1 MAKAKTAVTKP
12 KTRKRNQGQV
22 PGTERPEI
30 EDLTDAAEA
39 YRKTVAQ
46 RMQLQREESDQKMH
60 LLNTVHRCFRDKELE
75 APPQDKSTPTVVYKY
90 EDEDGI
96 ERDVKFQFGKET
108 IKVNKA
114 EGEK

>member
-1 MAKAKTAVTKP
+1 MAKAKTTAAKP

-30 EDLTDAAEA
+30 EHLTDAAEA

-46 RMQLQREESDQKMH
+46 RMVLQREESDQKAH
-60 LLNTVHRCFRDKELE
+60 LLSTVHRCFREKDLE
-75 APPQDKSTPTVVYKY
+75 APPTDKSTPTIVYKY
-90 EDEDGI
+90 EDDDGI
-96 ERDVKFQFGKET
+96 ERDVKFQFGAET
-108 IKVNKA
+108 VKVNKA